1 MRTTWIGVIPC
12 ITTLAGCLAPQSR
25 EAAPLTAYVCDG
37 IRFAA
42 RAEGDGIRLYLPDR
56 EAHLQRRASASG
68 ARYGDAT
75 LAFWSRGEDA
85 VLQTRAVTYSQCR
98 ANAAEAPWQEAR
110 IRGVE
115 FRAAGHDP
123 AWSVEIAPGGRM
135 TVDGVGGRIVDAPS
149 ERGID
154 RGFGRITYRA
164 ASATLFV
171 ETKGCTDRATGWSFP
186 MTATLSRNGQEYF
199 GCARPLR

>member
-98 ANAAEAPWQEAR
+98 ANAAEAPWQEAL

-135 TVDGVGGRIVDAPS
+135 TVDGAGGRIVDAPS

-164 ASATLFV
+164 GGAALVV
-171 ETKGCTDRATGWSFP
+171 ETKGCIDRTTGWSFP